1 MAFGD
6 HGLSRPM
13 ELLTDAVGRSD
24 YGKIDPTVF
33 MLVTY
38 PLFFGLMLGDMLY
51 GLMTLGLAGLI
62 YSRVKDSG
70 NDLGILGA
78 KLVAYIGLSTVRQP
92 MRDMGAIAT
101 QTLLDRMKNERKA
114 ISQIIYSPELI
125 LRKSTNGIL
134 KKS

>member
-78 KLVAYIGLSTVRQP
+78 KLVAYIGLSTVLFGYIYGEFAGFEILP
-92 MRDMGAIAT
+92 HYESCGAYAGT
-101 QTLLDRMKNERKA
+101 SGHALAEGASGECHKGGH
-114 ISQIIYSPELI
+114 P
-125 LRKSTNGIL
+125 
-134 KKS
+134 